1 MKVAGKTGGAVRLII
16 TILLAAA
23 LVYTGF
29 IGRNAYAEENS
40 VVAKYEST
48 NVLDD
53 LKNSTIAG
61 EAFDLSDYP
70 YKANGDAQLI
80 TFVEYCYS
88 PVKDK
93 QSDYGLYAYIYN
105 PQQTAYDESD
115 INKIQFCFGNTQP
128 EKYVKY
134 TLRALN
140 YSTQA
145 GYEGLFWKFKV
156 ELTPEQRRLI
166 LAKISPS

>member
-1 MKVAGKTGGAVRLII
+1 MKTVSKTGGAVRLII
-16 TILLAAA
+16 AILLAVA

-29 IGRNAYAEENS
+29 IGRSAYAEENN
-40 VVAKYEST
+40 VVAAYENT

-61 EAFDLSDYP
+61 EAFNLSDYP

-105 PQQTAYDESD
+105 PQQTKATETKSSFASVTR
-115 INKIQFCFGNTQP
+115 NPK
-128 EKYVKY
+128 
-134 TLRALN
+134 
-140 YSTQA
+140 SM
-145 GYEGLFWKFKV
+145 
-156 ELTPEQRRLI
+156 
-166 LAKISPS
+166 